1 MCQRYKLLL
10 QGSPMPTEGKV
21 QYSNLKRAK
30 SSLGYYGYFI
40 STPCLPA
47 MRKELG
53 LNFTEDEVTAVKNQK
68 HAGKSQP
75 WFLCTPVAAL
85 TAVFSEPDPPPPPI
99 PHPATVGK
107 KRSDPI
113 PIPALRS
120 KKEWKKRKFN
130 MHASINTPC
139 EQLPHDTHSTAV
151 LS

>member
-1 MCQRYKLLL
+1 
-10 QGSPMPTEGKV
+10 MPTEGKV

-68 HAGKSQP
+68 PAGKSQP

-85 TAVFSEPDPPPPPI
+85 TARPTSTS
-99 PHPATVGK
+99 HSSSCNSRK